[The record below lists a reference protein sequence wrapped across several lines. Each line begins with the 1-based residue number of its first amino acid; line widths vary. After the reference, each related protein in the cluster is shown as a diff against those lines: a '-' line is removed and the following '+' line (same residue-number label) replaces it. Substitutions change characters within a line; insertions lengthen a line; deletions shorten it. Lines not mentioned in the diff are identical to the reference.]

1 MSKYRGLPDI
11 DTAPDVFETAD
22 EPEPPLRPN
31 EDGLG
36 DEDAPIKAASEG
48 IDGSG
53 LPARRK
59 AERVFGRGSRRP
71 GDTGEA
77 KFRPRLPPLR
87 RRSGS
92 TASEESITPP
102 PRETPA
108 ARLRRLKAELVEVER
123 EITAGSAGPST
134 LPPAPAGEGSVDD
147 EARDRGKEGKRKSVL
162 PLKEKVDLISELT
175 ALRERM
181 GEIDLD
187 AAGSG
192 TGAGSA
198 EEEWE
203 ARLQRLAGGSGPGS
217 GLPASGAGNGIVRG
231 NGGDHDVSTGTR
243 ASAGAGSTGLPSEG
257 GLKLSELDRRL
268 ASLEDL
274 VGPSGEGINP
284 TTTSTPLLTTLSRL
298 DHLVALL
305 TQPRH
310 LDAISRRVKLLLV
323 DLDRAAAASRRPL
336 AAPSSVP
343 DKQSSSVTL
352 SGAEYANLQTLFAV
366 LPRLDPLLPIL
377 PPLLA
382 RLRSLAVLHAEASE
396 IADGLRTL
404 QSEDKRTGEEVKEME
419 EVVRNV
425 QAGLAESVLAVQKNW
440 EGVEGRMRS
449 LDERVS
455 KLVARV

>member
-1 MSKYRGLPDI
+1 
-11 DTAPDVFETAD
+11 
-22 EPEPPLRPN
+22 
-31 EDGLG
+31 
-36 DEDAPIKAASEG
+36 
-48 IDGSG
+48 
-53 LPARRK
+53 
-59 AERVFGRGSRRP
+59 
-71 GDTGEA
+71 
-77 KFRPRLPPLR
+77 
-87 RRSGS
+87 
-92 TASEESITPP
+92 
-102 PRETPA
+102 
-108 ARLRRLKAELVEVER
+108 
-123 EITAGSAGPST
+123 
-134 LPPAPAGEGSVDD
+134 
-147 EARDRGKEGKRKSVL
+147 
-162 PLKEKVDLISELT
+162 VDLISELT

-181 GEIDLD
+181 GVIDLA

-203 ARLQRLAGGSGPGS
+203 SRLQRLAGASGS
-217 GLPASGAGNGIVRG
+217 GLPASVAGNGDGNERG
-231 NGGDHDVSTGTR
+231 NVGDHGVSTG
-243 ASAGAGSTGLPSEG
+243 ASASASSTGGSSEG
-257 GLKLSELDRRL
+257 GVKLSELDRRL

-274 VGPSGEGINP
+274 VGPSGEGVNP
-284 TTTSTPLLTTLSRL
+284 TTSPAPLLTTLSRL

-323 DLDRAAAASRRPL
+323 DLDRAAAASRRPG

-352 SGAEYANLQTLFAV
+352 SSAEYTNLQTLFAV

-377 PPLLA
+377 PPLLS

-396 IADGLRTL
+396 IADGLRSL
-404 QSEDKRTGEEVKEME
+404 QSEDKRVGEEIKEME

-425 QAGLAESVLAVQKNW
+425 QAGLGESVLAVQKNW

-455 KLVARV
+455 KLVGTA

>member
-1 MSKYRGLPDI
+1 
-11 DTAPDVFETAD
+11 
-22 EPEPPLRPN
+22 
-31 EDGLG
+31 
-36 DEDAPIKAASEG
+36 
-48 IDGSG
+48 
-53 LPARRK
+53 
-59 AERVFGRGSRRP
+59 
-71 GDTGEA
+71 
-77 KFRPRLPPLR
+77 
-87 RRSGS
+87 
-92 TASEESITPP
+92 
-102 PRETPA
+102 
-108 ARLRRLKAELVEVER
+108 VEVER

-203 ARLQRLAGGSGPGS
+203 ARLQRLAGGPGS
-217 GLPASGAGNGIVRG
+217 GLPASGAGNGNERG
-231 NGGDHDVSTGTR
+231 SGGDHGVFTGTS

-323 DLDRAAAASRRPL
+323 DLDRAAAASRRPG